1 MTRLQRWIAPLVLTA
16 LTVSG
21 QALAH
26 AHLKDASPSETTS
39 VSDPHE
45 ISLTFSEGL
54 ELAFSG
60 VDVVN
65 TDGDSVTLE
74 EARLQDG
81 GKTLVTPIG
90 ETLDSGSY
98 DVHWHVLSVDGHK
111 TQGQYRF
118 DVAP

>member
-1 MTRLQRWIAPLVLTA
+1 MMKKYLMGSVMLAA
-16 LTVSG
+16 LAVST
-21 QALAH
+21 QTLAH
-26 AHLKDASPSETTS
+26 AHLKDAVPGEKES
-39 VSDPHE
+39 VSAPQE

-74 EARLQDG
+74 DARLQDD

-90 ETLDSGSY
+90 EPLDSGSY
-98 DVHWHVLSVDGHK
+98 DVRWHVLSIDGHK